1 MSVVKINQS
10 NFDKIVSD
18 ERPVLVDFYA
28 DWCGPCKMMLRV
40 VDDLADDGL
49 DAVIGKANV
58 DENAELAKQFGVYSI
73 PTLVVFKGGKEIA
86 RSVGVK
92 PKSELIKMLGL
103 GA

>member
-1 MSVVKINQS
+1 MSVVKINQR

-92 PKSELIKMLGL
+92 PKSELVKMLGL

>member
-92 PKSELIKMLGL
+92 PKSELVKMLGL